1 MGLILVGIISGI
13 VTGLGMG
20 GGSILILIL
29 VTFMSVSQHI
39 AQATNLIFFI
49 PTAVIAI
56 IIHIKNNNVEK
67 QVAKKLFFMTI
78 FGSAL
83 GAYLTS
89 LVEAE
94 NLKRYFGFFLLAVG
108 IYEIITTIKEHLKE
122 KEEEKKWKIG

>member
-29 VTFMSVSQHI
+29 VAFMSVSQHV
-39 AQATNLIFFI
+39 AQAINLIFFI

-56 IIHIKNNNVEK
+56 IIHIKNKSVEK
-67 QVAKKLFFMTI
+67 QVAKKLFLVTI
-78 FGSAL
+78 VGSAF

-89 LVEAE
+89 FVEPN
-94 NLKRYFGFFLLAVG
+94 NLTKYFGIFLLIIG
-108 IYEIITTIKEHLKE
+108 IYEIVTTIKEHLKE
-122 KEEEKKWKIG
+122 KGEDKK

>member
-29 VTFMSVSQHI
+29 VAFMSVSQHV

-56 IIHIKNNNVEK
+56 MIHIKNNNVDK
-67 QVAKKLFFMTI
+67 RIAKKLFFVTMI
-78 FGSAL
+78 GSAL

-89 LVEAE
+89 LVEAD
-94 NLKRYFGFFLLAVG
+94 NLTRYFGMFLLVIG

-122 KEEEKKWKIG
+122 KEEEKK

>member
-78 FGSAL
+78 LGSAL

-122 KEEEKKWKIG
+122 KEEDKK

>member
-56 IIHIKNNNVEK
+56 MIHIKNNNVEK

-78 FGSAL
+78 LGSAL

-122 KEEEKKWKIG
+122 KEEEKK

>member
-29 VTFMSVSQHI
+29 VAFMSVSQHV

-56 IIHIKNNNVEK
+56 IIHIRNKNVEK
-67 QVAKKLFFMTI
+67 QVAKKLFLTTVI
-78 FGSAL
+78 GSAA

-89 LVEAE
+89 FIEAQK
-94 NLKRYFGFFLLAVG
+94 LTRYFGIFLLAIG
-108 IYEIITTIKEHLKE
+108 IYEIITTIKEHFKE
-122 KEEEKKWKIG
+122 KEEEKK